1 MGDAAAAHAALPQS
15 VLALVATALRAD
27 LAVAAVL
34 QPAQRVAETV
44 MCHPDDLI
52 LTPVRLSKALM
63 AASHGRHSA
72 NGGGLQVVDTEGLL
86 LPSAV
91 PAALGARPKRYLA
104 TRFTAEGCEGLR
116 YAFWMDAGSVPD
128 TAEAT
133 MADAAE
139 SLPLL
144 LANRVRTLC
153 CERMGRRFDFIL
165 QRMPQAVVFVDGGTG
180 PCLINPSAAEL
191 LQLPMAGEVEPRL
204 VATAIRRL
212 AERSSDPRAN
222 ILRCFEEVAARP
234 QAESGC
240 VWELTEPRLVLRVR
254 SYPVGSSV
262 HHGHLWLFDDT
273 TAEREAFEA
282 AEAADKAKSQFLS
295 MMSHELRTPMTGVL
309 GMLDLLR
316 LTQLSGEQPGYV
328 RVMQGSAE
336 GLIQVLDE
344 ILDFS
349 KIESGNLTLE
359 EADFSVA
366 EVLQQVAVLFHGKL
380 AEKGLSLTVNT
391 PYSGLV
397 LRGSPNRLRQVLTN
411 LVSNAIKFTESGG
424 IRIAWQPATGPRLL
438 LSPPATSPV
447 TSMEAGDVDMVDA
460 TATSTAP
467 EITAA
472 RKLPSPPAPV
482 PALHAS
488 QSTNSLLGMP
498 RAAVAAKIFLPRAA
512 SSSDLAAMGA
522 EGGGKARIK
531 RMNSRTV
538 EDLMLSARPM
548 YGGSSD
554 EDMHQDDRKGEG
566 EAVPCP
572 GLHLVDV
579 AASRAGAGGEEQ
591 WCGQGGGHAMA
602 HTRREAGT
610 GGEELAASSRGV
622 TFASGTLSPDAARRV
637 AHQDAS
643 TSRPPPVPGRPL
655 RLKRLKRREKVAADP
670 VERDQT
676 EGGGGGGEVMWFEVR
691 VTDTGI
697 GLTPEQQGRLF
708 KSFSQA
714 DSSTTRRFGGTGL
727 GLAICKGLVNAMGG
741 DVWVESEAGNGST
754 FAFCIPLLP
763 ALEPARFAPSA
774 GAGSAGGPN
783 SCQMLP
789 ARPLTPTKSLEG
801 LEGCSLQVLV
811 AEDNAV
817 NQMLI
822 AKMLRHYGHRVE
834 VVGNGRLAVDAIAA
848 AQPGTYDMV
857 LMDLQMPVLGGLD
870 ATKAIRALPPPRCV
884 TPVFA
889 LTADVLTQAAGS
901 LADMG
906 LDGYLTKPIN
916 WESLSKVIEGVF
928 SDPKFVNKHLTRS
941 EPSSPQTSAP
951 QLPPSV

>member
-1 MGDAAAAHAALPQS
+1 
-15 VLALVATALRAD
+15 
-27 LAVAAVL
+27 
-34 QPAQRVAETV
+34 

-104 TRFTAEGCEGLR
+104 TRFTAEGCEGLC
-116 YAFWMDAGSVPD
+116 YAFWLDAGSVPD

-144 LANRVRTLC
+144 LANRVRALC
-153 CERMGRRFDFIL
+153 CDRMGRRFDSIL

-212 AERSSDPRAN
+212 AERSSDPHAN

-254 SYPVGSSV
+254 SYPRLICIHVG
-262 HHGHLWLFDDT
+262 LFGVDVY
-273 TAEREAFEA
+273 A
-282 AEAADKAKSQFLS
+282 
-295 MMSHELRTPMTGVL
+295 GVL

-359 EADFSVA
+359 EADFSVP
-366 EVLQQVAVLFHGKL
+366 ELLQQVAVLFHGKL

-391 PYSGLV
+391 PHSGLA

-424 IRIAWQPATGPRLL
+424 IRIAWQAAAGPRLL
-438 LSPPATSPV
+438 LSPQATSPV
-447 TSMEAGDVDMVDA
+447 ASTEAGDVDMVDA
-460 TATSTAP
+460 AATSTAP
-467 EITAA
+467 ETTAA

-482 PALHAS
+482 PELHAS

-512 SSSDLAAMGA
+512 SSSDLTAMDA

-538 EDLMLSARPM
+538 EDLMLSAQPM

-566 EAVPCP
+566 EAAPRP

-579 AASRAGAGGEEQ
+579 AAGRVGAGGEEQ
-591 WCGQGGGHAMA
+591 RCGQGGGNAMA
-602 HTRREAGT
+602 HTRREADT

-622 TFASGTLSPDAARRV
+622 TFATGTLSPDAARRV
-637 AHQDAS
+637 AHRDAS

-655 RLKRLKRREKVAADP
+655 RLKRLKRREKVAADLV

-676 EGGGGGGEVMWFEVR
+676 EGGGSGGEVMWFEVR

-741 DVWVESEAGNGST
+741 DVWVESEAGKGST

-763 ALEPARFAPSA
+763 ALEPARFAPPA
-774 GAGSAGGPN
+774 GAVSAGGPD

-822 AKMLRHYGHRVE
+822 SKMLRHYGHRVE
-834 VVGNGRLAVDAIAA
+834 VVGNGRLAVDAIVAA
-848 AQPGTYDMV
+848 PPGTYDMV

-870 ATKAIRALPPPRCV
+870 ATKAIRALPPPRCA

-928 SDPKFVNKHLTRS
+928 SDPQFANKHLTRS
-941 EPSSPQTSAP
+941 EPSSPQTSAT